1 MTTKHMTPSEVL
13 SVDAS
18 TVKAGD
24 TFELVS
30 IQPPIYEVPAHWQVK
45 EKPQRT
51 LRNNPNN

>member
-1 MTTKHMTPSEVL
+1 MTTKHMTPWEVL
-13 SVDAS
+13 NVDAG

-24 TFELVS
+24 KYGLIST
-30 IQPPIYEVPAHWQVK
+30 QPPIYEVPAHWQVK

>member
-1 MTTKHMTPSEVL
+1 MTTKHMTPREVHN
-13 SVDAS
+13 VDAS

-24 TFELVS
+24 NYKLISTM
-30 IQPPIYEVPAHWQVK
+30 PPIYEVPSHWQVK